1 MTKNILEIENL
12 SIKVDTTDKVLVD
25 NVSIKIPEASIVGIV
40 GESGSGKSLT
50 MMQVMNLLPENL
62 KSEYS
67 TFKYDGKEFTPE
79 DKLPISMIFQD
90 TMSSL
95 NPLRTIGYHLF
106 EVIEKYRKEEIAN
119 KKELAITMLEKVGIT
134 NPELRL
140 NQYPFEL
147 SGGMRQ
153 RVMIAMALVTQP
165 KLLIADEPTTALDVT
180 IQKQILSLIYK
191 LQKEMGL
198 TVVIVSHDL
207 GVISALCD
215 HVKVMYQG
223 KLLEEASVDEIF
235 SNPQHQYTK
244 NLISLANFETNVE
257 SVDVTKVSDEWLEI
271 SPSHRVRK

>member
-12 SIKVDTTDKVLVD
+12 SIKVNNSEKVLVD
-25 NVSIKIPEASIVGIV
+25 DVSIKIPESSIVGIV
-40 GESGSGKSLT
+40 GESGAGKSLT

-62 KSEYS
+62 KSTYTS
-67 TFKYDGKEFTPE
+67 FKYDGKDFNPG

-95 NPLRTIGYHLF
+95 NPLRTVGFHLF
-106 EVIEKYRKEEIAN
+106 EVIEKYRKNDIDR
-119 KKELAITMLEKVGIT
+119 KKELAISMLDKVGIS
-134 NPELRL
+134 NPDLRL

-153 RVMIAMALVTQP
+153 RVMIAMALITEP

-180 IQKQILSLIYK
+180 IQKQILALIFK

-215 HVKVMYQG
+215 YVKVMYHG
-223 KLLEEASVDEIF
+223 KVLEEASVEEIF

-244 NLISLANFETNVE
+244 NLIALAKFETNVE
-257 SVDVTKVSDEWLEI
+257 SIGVSKISNEWIEI